1 MNLELKVNA
10 PKPQPV
16 VINYDEL
23 KAGLTTALADYKDKV
38 YDETMLAEAKADTA
52 NLNKLKKALNDER
65 IFRKKEFEA
74 PFKVFEDQVK
84 ELCGMIDEATSGIK
98 AQLDT
103 YEQKRIDE
111 KKIAIREMFSEI
123 AAEYDSLDF
132 ITLDKIYNAKWE
144 NKTTTDKAIAS
155 EITEHFEKALKDLEV
170 IAQMPNFSFEA
181 KEVYKRTL
189 DLNQAIAEG
198 KRMSDIAEAKKQAEI
213 EAQRRA
219 EEARLRAEE
228 EARRKADEEKAA
240 SFGLTPKAAEPT
252 PEPVTEPTYEVAFK
266 CRVTKNQAI
275 ALKNFCTANG
285 IALEQIENNKKE

>member
-10 PKPQPV
+10 PKTQPV
-16 VINYDEL
+16 VFNYEEL
-23 KAGLTTALADYKDKV
+23 KAGLSTALEDYKGKA
-38 YDETMLAEAKADTA
+38 YDESMLAEAKADTA

-98 AQLDT
+98 AQLDA
-103 YEQKRIDE
+103 YEQKRIEE
-111 KKIAIREMFSEI
+111 KREAIKTTFSEI
-123 AAEYDSLDF
+123 ASQYDCLDF
-132 ITLDKIYNAKWE
+132 VVLEKIYNQKWE
-144 NKTTTDKAIAS
+144 NKTTTDKAIAT
-155 EITEHFEKALKDLEV
+155 EITEAFEKATRDLEV

-198 KRMSDIAEAKKQAEI
+198 KRMSDIAEAKKQADI
-213 EAQRRA
+213 EAQKRA

-228 EARRKADEEKAA
+228 EARRMAENEALMNKATEVNLAPA
-240 SFGLTPKAAEPT
+240 AAEPT
-252 PEPVTEPTYEVAFK
+252 PAEPTYEFSFK
-266 CRVTKNQAI
+266 VRITMEKAL
-275 ALKNFCTANG
+275 ALKDFCTENG
-285 IALEQIENNKKE
+285 IELQRIL

>member
-23 KAGLTTALADYKDKV
+23 KAGLTTALADYKGKT
-38 YDETMLAEAKADTA
+38 YDESMLAEAKADTA

-98 AQLDT
+98 AQLDI
-103 YEQKRIDE
+103 YEQKRIEE
-111 KKIAIREMFSEI
+111 KRTAIRELFSEI
-123 AAEYDSLDF
+123 AAEYDIDF
-132 ITLDKIYNAKWE
+132 ITLEKIYNPKWE
-144 NKTTTDKAIAS
+144 NKTATDKTIAT
-155 EITEHFEKALKDLEV
+155 EITAVFEKAVKDLE
-170 IAQMPNFSFEA
+170 IISKMPNFSFEA

-219 EEARLRAEE
+219 EEEAKHRAEA
-228 EARRKADEEKAA
+228 EALMDKATEVAPEV
-240 SFGLTPKAAEPT
+240 AEPT

-266 CRVTKNQAI
+266 CKVTRSQAI
-275 ALKNFCTANG
+275 ALKDFCTKNG
-285 IALEQIENNKKE
+285 ITLINIK